1 MPKQTIYNMYLPFEQ
16 MPAHSRIW
24 VYQGSSLMDEA
35 ETARLRQQAINF
47 VENWTAHQAGLKAS
61 VEIFHNLF
69 VVFAVDETFNDASGC
84 SLDKKVHFMK
94 ETGAAMGQNFFDR
107 MRLSVLMNSKPVLI
121 HLNELEQNFAAG
133 VLNGSSL
140 FFNNLVTNMDE
151 FRSSWMVPIVDSWPG
166 NFITSLTS
174 GTKNS

>member
-1 MPKQTIYNMYLPFEQ
+1 M
-16 MPAHSRIW
+16 
-24 VYQGSSLMDEA
+24 
-35 ETARLRQQAINF
+35 
-47 VENWTAHQAGLKAS
+47 
-61 VEIFHNLF
+61 
-69 VVFAVDETFNDASGC
+69 FAVDETFNDASGC

-94 ETGAAMGQNFFDR
+94 ETGASMGQNFFDR
-107 MRLSVLMNSKPVLI
+107 MRLSVLINSKPMLI
-121 HLNELEQNFAAG
+121 HLNALEQNFAAG

-140 FFNNLVTNMDE
+140 FFNNLITNMDE